1 MADLDADAIV
11 IAGTATL
18 YVAPAGTTMPAS
30 LSASLNAAFVELGYS
45 TEDGVKFTDSKTVQ
59 GVRPHQSF
67 YEVRRFVTE
76 RASSVEFSLLQWD
89 ADTVP
94 LAFGGGSITSPAAG
108 EYRYTPPDPE
118 DIDERAVVIDI
129 TDGDRHFRIGIPKA
143 MVSSS
148 VESTFARTGPAM
160 LPITLDVLGT
170 DGTAPWVIDSDD
182 AAWNGSG
189 S

>member
-18 YVAPAGTTMPAS
+18 WVAPAGTTMPTS
-30 LSASLNAAFVELGYS
+30 LSDDLDAAFVNLGYS

-76 RASSVEFSLLQWD
+76 RASSAEFSLLQWD
-89 ADTVP
+89 GDSVP
-94 LAFGGGSITSPAAG
+94 LAFGGGTITEPTPG
-108 EYRYTPPDPE
+108 EFRYTPPDPDE
-118 DIDERAVVIDI
+118 IDERAVVVDVV
-129 TDGDRHFRIGIPKA
+129 DGDRNFRIGIPKS

-148 VESTFARTGPAM
+148 VESTFARTGPAL

-170 DGTAPWVIDSDD
+170 DGTPPWVIDSDD
-182 AAWNGSG
+182 PAWDTSG